1 MNGNFSFDTVQQF
14 DNHIDLSIPTYSNLR
29 DAILRLATSFVAAD
43 SVVYDLGCSTGLTLS
58 MLAGL
63 VPDSARLIGIDRAQN
78 LLGCSVDPRI
88 ELQRVDLTGPQ
99 LVLAPASLIL
109 SVFTLQFLP
118 MQERAAIVEKA
129 YNALEPGGAFI
140 LAEKTYLHDGFA
152 QDLFTF
158 AYYDSKLKNFT
169 PEEIL
174 DKQLALRRIMR
185 PQTEPHIQR
194 ELSAFSNVYPF
205 WQYLQFKA
213 WLCIK

>member
-1 MNGNFSFDTVQQF
+1 MSSNFSFDTIKQF
-14 DNHIDLSIPTYSNLR
+14 DEHIDLSIPTYSNLR
-29 DAILRLATSFVAAD
+29 DAILRLSTYFV
-43 SVVYDLGCSTGLTLS
+43 SEHSIVYDLGCSTGLTLS
-58 MLAGL
+58 LLSKL
-63 VPDSARLIGIDRAQN
+63 VPDSARLIGVDRAQN
-78 LLGCSVDPRI
+78 LLGHSVDPRI

-99 LVLAPASLIL
+99 LVFAPACLIL

-118 MQERAAIVEKA
+118 VADRAALIEKV
-129 YNALEPGGAFI
+129 YNALEPGGALI
-140 LAEKTYLHDGFA
+140 IAEKTYIDDGFA

-169 PEEIL
+169 AEEVL

-185 PQTEPHIQR
+185 PQTEPQNLQLVER
-194 ELSAFSNVYPF
+194 FAKVYPF